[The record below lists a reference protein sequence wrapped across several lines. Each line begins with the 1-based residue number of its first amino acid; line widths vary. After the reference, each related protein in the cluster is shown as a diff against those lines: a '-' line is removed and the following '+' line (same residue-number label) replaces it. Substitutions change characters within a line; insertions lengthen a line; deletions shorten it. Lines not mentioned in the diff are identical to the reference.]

1 MIFDPKG
8 IYIRKWLPEL
18 EHLELEQ
25 LHEPWTLCEKT
36 EDQKG
41 YFNLTYPKEISIP
54 YDPEKDDFLNEWR
67 SGLNLTGKTD

>member
-8 IYIRKWLPEL
+8 IYIKKWLPEL

-54 YDPEKDDFLNEWR
+54 YDPD
-67 SGLNLTGKTD
+67 